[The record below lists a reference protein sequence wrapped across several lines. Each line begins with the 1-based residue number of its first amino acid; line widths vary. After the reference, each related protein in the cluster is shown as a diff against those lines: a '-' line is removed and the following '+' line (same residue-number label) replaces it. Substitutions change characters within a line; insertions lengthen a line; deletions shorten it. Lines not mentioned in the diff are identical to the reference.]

1 MPEYLG
7 VQQRCEAAGLD
18 IVEGWVGSTMGVVIS
33 DKIRSIYEQGERDD
47 VLFLRPAPERD
58 STELEMQQEHVH
70 VEQVQCPAIQQC
82 HVCMAAQFKEIF
94 CDSDMAALKEIADKF
109 DKDGNALVEHEQLNA
124 IGATV
129 TPDSRWLW
137 LNSYT
142 LVDSDQRWIWVIPP
156 EHLQSPKHLQSP
168 THLQSPKHLQS
179 PLHL

>member
-1 MPEYLG
+1 MWRLGDDINRLALRRSDLRDDINRRASTDTTTVFQTMELSMPEYLG

-109 DKDGNALVEHEQLNA
+109 DKDGKR
-124 IGATV
+124 T
-129 TPDSRWLW
+129 R
-137 LNSYT
+137 
-142 LVDSDQRWIWVIPP
+142 
-156 EHLQSPKHLQSP
+156 
-168 THLQSPKHLQS
+168 
-179 PLHL
+179 